1 MPFPVVLARLL
12 IRLGLGR
19 YLPGVRRHLTGSSPV
34 LRHLSDSVLR
44 TPVDLLERLAQ
55 EFESQ
60 PPQII
65 DLTAGA
71 PTFDLLPT
79 GTSKLPAHRRSL
91 PPLQGL
97 LELRL
102 AVAEKL
108 LLDSRLAFNPAEEI
122 AITSGAL
129 GAIQLVCDAF
139 VSPGSKVLLCDPTSP
154 AYSLAVRAR
163 GGKVRWLPTWTEDG
177 HTRFR
182 LHDVARLLPGCSL
195 VVLVDPGNPTGG
207 VFRPEDLE
215 QLAWWARRSNALI
228 LSDDTFHRYTY
239 GHEPV
244 SIGTLAEARS
254 RTLTIGSVSKS
265 HALTA
270 ARVGWLAGPRALL
283 LPCLASAA
291 TRACFVPMLS
301 QMLAQTALRT
311 PPEAFEPYR
320 TEFAGRLTFGCERL
334 EGIGLPVAVP
344 SAGLFLWVPV
354 WRAGHDGRDLA
365 RQLREEEKVAV
376 TPGDLFGPSGKGFVR
391 ISLATEQGRLEEGL
405 NRLARFLQREE
416 TREQERQARAA

>member
-1 MPFPVVLARLL
+1 MPFPVMLARLL
-12 IRLGLGR
+12 IRLGLGM
-19 YLPGVRRHLTGSSPV
+19 YVPGARHFAASPGV
-34 LRHLSDSVLR
+34 LRHLADPLLR

-55 EFESQ
+55 EFEPQ
-60 PPQII
+60 PPHVV

-71 PTFDLLPT
+71 PTFDILPT
-79 GTSKLPAHRRSL
+79 STSKLPANRRGL

-122 AITSGAL
+122 LITSGAL
-129 GAIQLVCDAF
+129 GAIQTICAAF
-139 VSPGSKVLLCDPTSP
+139 VSAGRKVLLFDPTSP
-154 AYSLAVRAR
+154 ACSLAVQAQ
-163 GGKVRWLPTWTEDG
+163 GGKIRWLPTWVEDG
-177 HTRFR
+177 WTRFR

-215 QLAWWARRSNALI
+215 QLAWWARRSNALL
-228 LSDDTFHRYTY
+228 LSDETFQRYSY
-239 GHEPV
+239 GPAPM
-244 SIGTLAEARS
+244 SIGTLPEARQ
-254 RTLTIGSVSKS
+254 RTLTVGSVSKS

-270 ARVGWLAGPRALL
+270 ARVGWLAGPRPLVTA
-283 LPCLASAA
+283 CLAVAA
-291 TRACFVPMLS
+291 SRASFVPMLS

-311 PPEAFEPYR
+311 PPESFAPHHE
-320 TEFAGRLTFGCERL
+320 EFAARLTFARERL
-334 EGIGLPVAVP
+334 QAMSLPVATT
-344 SAGLFLWVPV
+344 SAGLFVWVPV
-354 WRAGHDGRDLA
+354 WQAGFEGRTLA
-365 RQLREEEKVAV
+365 QKLREAEQVAV
-376 TPGDLFGPSGKGFVR
+376 TPGDLFGPSGAGFVR

-416 TREQERQARAA
+416 SQAQEMLARAA